1 MRPGSSL
8 SMRAAGRASSSRR
21 PHTNQRRLSDPRE
34 TEKNSAGTDWQTL
47 RFQIAAVLFGVLWVV
62 LWGRAFYVQIVMGP
76 ELAEQA
82 MRQHTYTELVEA
94 RRGTIYD
101 RNGQMLAR
109 SVQVRSVYANP
120 REVRDPKH
128 TALTLAP
135 LLGLDAAS
143 LQKLLE
149 KDRSFIWVRRKIDD
163 ATAEAVRN
171 AALPGIGLSR
181 EYERVYPFKHLAGQ
195 LLGFVGLDNVGLEGL
210 ERSFN
215 DFLAG
220 TSQKNVVQR
229 DGTGR
234 GFYTDSSSA
243 AQGKDLH
250 LTLDVQIQF
259 IAEEVI
265 AEAVR
270 EAEAKWGGVLISD
283 VESGEILAWAQYPFF
298 NPNTFRLSTPAEYR
312 NHLSAD
318 ALEPGSTLKP
328 FLMAAALEEKIVT
341 PDTMFYCENGT
352 WRTSKIVIGDDG
364 RAYKDLPVSKLLTYS
379 SNIGMAKL
387 ALEVGAQTYRTYLTR
402 LGFGQRTGIGVG
414 ESRGILHP
422 IQDWM
427 EVNLMSAGF
436 GQSLSVTGIQM
447 LQAWTTLA
455 NGGIFRPLRLVQDES
470 GLEHQA
476 SQRVFSTR
484 TANEVMRMLIDVVDG
499 DGTGTRARIPGIR
512 VAGKTGTAQ
521 KADPHSKNG
530 YGEKRLAS
538 FGGIVPADN
547 PRYVIWVML
556 DEPTTVTYGGRLAA
570 PVFQKVASRVLAYGG
585 YLPGVVFATADGTSG
600 ASSSPRPVRPAK
612 PAKVK
617 AGTSPDVTGMSLRRA
632 MERFAQA
639 GVVPE
644 VRGEGLIVFRQ
655 HPDPGEALKIKGA
668 PLPCIV
674 WMSQDAYEADVRKAE
689 ERRAGEQGNEQGADR
704 ARAEAAGTAVNAG
717 TVAAS
722 APQESVQTG
731 KNSAVPS
738 KKAEVAKKGTPP
750 QSTQKKTGVTRKTTQ
765 TSARTGT
772 ATTAKTGTGS
782 R

>member
-8 SMRAAGRASSSRR
+8 STRTARGSSSRR
-21 PHTNQRRLSDPRE
+21 LHANQRRPSEPRGGRK
-34 TEKNSAGTDWQTL
+34 TGGRLDWQTL
-47 RFQIAAVLFGVLWVV
+47 RFQIAAGLFAVIWVV
-62 LWGRAFYVQIVMGP
+62 LWGRAFYVQLVMGP

-101 RNGQMLAR
+101 RNDQVLAR

-120 REVRDPKH
+120 REIRDPVH

-135 LLGLDAAS
+135 ILGLDAAS
-143 LQKLLE
+143 LQKQLE
-149 KDRSFIWVRRKIDD
+149 KDRSFIWVSRKIDD
-163 ATAEAVRN
+163 ATASAVRR

-195 LLGFVGLDNVGLEGL
+195 LLGFVGLDNVGLEGV

-215 DFLAG
+215 ELLAG
-220 TSQKNVVQR
+220 TSRKNVVQR

-234 GFYTDSSSA
+234 GFYTDSASA

-265 AEAVR
+265 ADLVLDD
-270 EAEAKWGGVLISD
+270 EAKWGGVLISD

-312 NHLSAD
+312 NHLAAD

-341 PDTMFYCENGT
+341 PDTVFYCENGT
-352 WRTSKIVIGDDG
+352 WRTNKIVIGDDG

-422 IQDWM
+422 LQDWR

-455 NGGIFRPLRLVQDES
+455 NGGLFRPLRLVRDES
-470 GLEHQA
+470 GREHQA
-476 SQRVFSTR
+476 SQRVFSAR

-521 KADPHSKNG
+521 KADPHGKNG

-556 DEPTTVTYGGRLAA
+556 DEPTTVTYGGKLAA

-585 YLPGVVFATADGTSG
+585 YLPGVVFATADGAPGT
-600 ASSSPRPVRPAK
+600 ASSSRPARAAK
-612 PAKVK
+612 PSKVK
-617 AGTSPDVTGMSLRRA
+617 AGASPDVTGMSLRRA
-632 MERFAQA
+632 MERFALA
-639 GVVPE
+639 GAVPE
-644 VRGEGLIVFRQ
+644 VRGDGLTVFRQ
-655 HPDPGEALKIKGA
+655 QPAPGEALEKDGS
-668 PLPCIV
+668 PRPCIV
-674 WMSQDAYEADVRKAE
+674 WMSREAYEEDIRKAE
-689 ERRAGEQGNEQGADR
+689 QQ
-704 ARAEAAGTAVNAG
+704 AAAQAVETAQ
-717 TVAAS
+717 AAAVP
-722 APQESVQTG
+722 APRQEKASSVQPGHTEAEKKDSSTG
-731 KNSAVPS
+731 SPR
-738 KKAEVAKKGTPP
+738 
-750 QSTQKKTGVTRKTTQ
+750 QKTGTGRQ
-765 TSARTGT
+765 SAQAAARTGT
-772 ATTAKTGTGS
+772 SA

>member
-1 MRPGSSL
+1 M
-8 SMRAAGRASSSRR
+8 
-21 PHTNQRRLSDPRE
+21 
-34 TEKNSAGTDWQTL
+34 
-47 RFQIAAVLFGVLWVV
+47 IWVV
-62 LWGRAFYVQIVMGP
+62 LWGRAFYVQLVMGP

-101 RNGQMLAR
+101 RNDQVLAR

-120 REVRDPKH
+120 REIRDPVH

-135 LLGLDAAS
+135 ILGLDAAS
-143 LQKLLE
+143 LQKQLE
-149 KDRSFIWVRRKIDD
+149 KDRSFIWVSRKIDD
-163 ATAEAVRN
+163 ATASAVRR

-195 LLGFVGLDNVGLEGL
+195 LLGFVGLDNVGLEGV

-215 DFLAG
+215 ELLAG
-220 TSQKNVVQR
+220 TSRKNVVQR

-234 GFYTDSSSA
+234 GFYTDSASA

-312 NHLSAD
+312 NHLAAD

-341 PDTMFYCENGT
+341 PDTVFYCENGT
-352 WRTSKIVIGDDG
+352 WRTNKIVIGDDG

-422 IQDWM
+422 LQDWR

-455 NGGIFRPLRLVQDES
+455 NGGLFRPLRLVRDES
-470 GLEHQA
+470 GREHQA
-476 SQRVFSTR
+476 SQRVFSAR

-521 KADPHSKNG
+521 KADPHGKNG

-556 DEPTTVTYGGRLAA
+556 DEPTTVTYGGKLAA

-585 YLPGVVFATADGTSG
+585 YLPGVVFATADGAPGT
-600 ASSSPRPVRPAK
+600 ASSSRPARAAK
-612 PAKVK
+612 PSKVK
-617 AGTSPDVTGMSLRRA
+617 AGASPDVTGMSLRRA
-632 MERFAQA
+632 TF
-639 GVVPE
+639 
-644 VRGEGLIVFRQ
+644 L
-655 HPDPGEALKIKGA
+655 
-668 PLPCIV
+668 
-674 WMSQDAYEADVRKAE
+674 
-689 ERRAGEQGNEQGADR
+689 
-704 ARAEAAGTAVNAG
+704 
-717 TVAAS
+717 
-722 APQESVQTG
+722 
-731 KNSAVPS
+731 
-738 KKAEVAKKGTPP
+738 
-750 QSTQKKTGVTRKTTQ
+750 
-765 TSARTGT
+765 
-772 ATTAKTGTGS
+772 
-782 R
+782 

>member
-1 MRPGSSL
+1 MRSGSSI
-8 SMRAAGRASSSRR
+8 STRSSGRGSSSRR
-21 PHTNQRRLSDPRE
+21 LHANQRRPSGAKDSGKTVERR
-34 TEKNSAGTDWQTL
+34 DWQTL
-47 RFQIAAVLFGVLWVV
+47 RFQIAAVLFAAIWIV
-62 LWGRAFYVQIVMGP
+62 LWGRAFYVQLIMGP

-101 RNGQMLAR
+101 RNGQVLAR

-120 REVRDPKH
+120 REIRDPRQ
-128 TALTLAP
+128 TALALAP
-135 LLGLDAAS
+135 ILGLEASS
-143 LQKLLE
+143 LQKQLE
-149 KDRSFIWVRRKIDD
+149 KDRSFIWISRKIDD
-163 ATAEAVRN
+163 ATASAVRK

-181 EYERVYPFKHLAGQ
+181 EYERVYPYKHLAGQ
-195 LLGFVGLDNVGLEGL
+195 LLGFVGLDNVGLEGV

-215 DFLAG
+215 EVLAG

-234 GFYTDSSSA
+234 GFYTDSASA
-243 AQGKDLH
+243 AQGKDLY

-270 EAEAKWGGVLISD
+270 EAQAKWGGVLISD

-298 NPNTFRLSTPAEYR
+298 NPNTFRLSTPEEYR
-312 NHLSAD
+312 NRLAAD

-328 FLMAAALEEKIVT
+328 FLMAAALEENIVT
-341 PDTMFYCENGT
+341 PDTIFYCENGT
-352 WRTSKIVIGDDG
+352 WQTNKIVIGDDG

-402 LGFGQRTGIGVG
+402 LGFGQRTGIGIG
-414 ESRGILHP
+414 ESKGILHP

-455 NGGIFRPLRLVQDES
+455 NGGVFRPLRLVRDET
-470 GLEHQA
+470 GREHQA
-476 SQRVFSTR
+476 SQRVFSAK
-484 TANEVMRMLIDVVDG
+484 TADEVMRMLIDVVDG

-521 KADPHSKNG
+521 KADPHGKNG

-538 FGGIVPADN
+538 FGGIVPADK

-556 DEPTTVTYGGRLAA
+556 DEPTTITYGGRLAA

-585 YLPGVVFATADGTSG
+585 YLPGVVFATAED
-600 ASSSPRPVRPAK
+600 ASSASSRTARPAK
-612 PAKVK
+612 PSKVRE
-617 AGTSPDVTGMSLRRA
+617 GTSPDVTGMSLRRA
-632 MERFAQA
+632 MERFAVA
-639 GVVPE
+639 GAVPE
-644 VRGEGLIVFRQ
+644 VRGQGLTVYHQ
-655 HPDPGEALKIKGA
+655 QPAPGEALLEDGK
-668 PLPCIV
+668 PRPCVV
-674 WMSQDAYEADVRKAE
+674 WMSQEAYESDLRKAQAQAAE
-689 ERRAGEQGNEQGADR
+689 KKNAAAQAPAAAKGSGETASSAQATLLETAERDNLVPLPQTGGETTRRSAQDA
-704 ARAEAAGTAVNAG
+704 
-717 TVAAS
+717 AAS
-722 APQESVQTG
+722 G
-731 KNSAVPS
+731 KS
-738 KKAEVAKKGTPP
+738 
-750 QSTQKKTGVTRKTTQ
+750 
-765 TSARTGT
+765 
-772 ATTAKTGTGS
+772 S

>member
-8 SMRAAGRASSSRR
+8 SMRAAARGSSSRR
-21 PHTNQRRLSDPRE
+21 SHANQRRPSEPRGG
-34 TEKNSAGTDWQTL
+34 KKSRPQADWQTL
-47 RFQIAAVLFGVLWVV
+47 RFQIAAILFAAIWFI
-62 LWGRAFYVQIVMGP
+62 LWGRAFHVQLVIGP

-101 RNGQMLAR
+101 RNAQVLAR

-120 REVRDPKH
+120 REVRDPKQ

-135 LLGLDAAS
+135 ILGLEPGA
-143 LQKLLE
+143 LQSQLE
-149 KDRSFIWVRRKIDD
+149 KDRSFIWVRRKVDD
-163 ATAEAVRN
+163 ATASAVRN

-215 DFLAG
+215 ELLAG
-220 TSQKNVVQR
+220 TSRKNVVQR

-234 GFYTDSSSA
+234 GFYTDSASA

-270 EAEAKWGGVLISD
+270 EAQAKWGGVLISD
-283 VESGEILAWAQYPFF
+283 VESGEVLAWAQYPFF
-298 NPNTFRLSTPAEYR
+298 NPNTFRISTPAEYR
-312 NHLSAD
+312 NHLAAD

-352 WRTSKIVIGDDG
+352 WKTSKIVIGDDG
-364 RAYKDLPVSKLLTYS
+364 RAYKDLPVAKLLTYS

-387 ALEVGAQTYRTYLTR
+387 ALEVGAQNYRTYLTR

-455 NGGIFRPLRLVQDES
+455 NGGVFRPLRLVQDED
-470 GLEHQA
+470 GHEHQA
-476 SQRVFSTR
+476 SQRVFSAK
-484 TANEVMRMLIDVVDG
+484 TASEVMRMLIDVVDG
-499 DGTGTRARIPGIR
+499 DGTGSRARIPGIR

-521 KADPHSKNG
+521 KADPHGKNG

-538 FGGIVPADN
+538 FAGIVPADK
-547 PRYVIWVML
+547 PRYVIWVMI

-585 YLPGVVFATADGTSG
+585 YLPGVVFATADDATG
-600 ASSSPRPVRPAK
+600 ASSSSRSARAQK

-617 AGTSPDVTGMSLRRA
+617 SGISPDVTGMSLRRA
-632 MERFAQA
+632 MERFALA
-639 GVVPE
+639 GAVPE
-644 VRGEGLIVFRQ
+644 VRGEGLTVFRQ
-655 HPDPGEALKIKGA
+655 QPAPGEALKKDE
-668 PLPCIV
+668 LPVPCVV
-674 WMSQDAYEADVRKAE
+674 WMSEDAYEADARKAVQN
-689 ERRAGEQGNEQGADR
+689 AGEPDTGAVT
-704 ARAEAAGTAVNAG
+704 AEAPARSAVQPAAQ
-717 TVAAS
+717 AAS
-722 APQESVQTG
+722 SSAKKQAAAPAKRATPAK
-731 KNSAVPS
+731 KNPPAQSAQ
-738 KKAEVAKKGTPP
+738 KKAGASG
-750 QSTQKKTGVTRKTTQ
+750 KTT
-765 TSARTGT
+765 RTG
-772 ATTAKTGTGS
+772 AKPDAASSAKTRTAS